1 MIIQTYNPDNFSIEC
16 VKKQNYDLFYN
27 TEIGLRK
34 QLKYPPF
41 CDIIL
46 IGFTSEDENEVRK
59 VAENIH
65 LYLKNRVV
73 KENIGIILYK
83 ALPSP
88 IDKIKNKYRW
98 RILIKCKFS
107 EEIMELID
115 DTIEKYYSLKSK
127 NSRITVDLNPN
138 NMSL

>member
-1 MIIQTYNPDNFSIEC
+1 M
-16 VKKQNYDLFYN
+16 
-27 TEIGLRK
+27 RK

-46 IGFTSEDENEVRK
+46 IGFSSENEKEVEK
-59 VAENIH
+59 IANQIH
-65 LYLKNRVV
+65 LYLKNRVI

-83 ALPSP
+83 AIPSP

-107 EEIMELID
+107 D
-115 DTIEKYYSLKSK
+115 DIINLLNDTLEHFKTLKAKQTRVTI
-127 NSRITVDLNPN
+127 DLNPN
-138 NMSL
+138 NMMTL

>member
-1 MIIQTYNPDNFSIEC
+1 M
-16 VKKQNYDLFYN
+16 
-27 TEIGLRK
+27 
-34 QLKYPPF
+34 KYPPF

-59 VAENIH
+59 VAESIH
-65 LYLKNRVV
+65 SYLKNRVI

-107 EEIMELID
+107 EEIMELMD
-115 DTIEKYYSLKSK
+115 DTIERYYKLKSK

-138 NMSL
+138 NMSF

>member
-1 MIIQTYNPDNFSIEC
+1 M
-16 VKKQNYDLFYN
+16 
-27 TEIGLRK
+27 
-34 QLKYPPF
+34 KYPPF

-59 VAENIH
+59 VAESIH
-65 LYLKNRVV
+65 LYLKSRVI

-107 EEIMELID
+107 EEIMELMN